1 VKLLTNAEGLVSQS
15 AMEWTPVER
24 HLVFGRLAPGNS
36 FGRRACF
43 VKRLHNFAVAFD

>member
-24 HLVFGRLAPGNS
+24 HLVFGRLAPRNS
-36 FGRRACF
+36 FGRQASF
-43 VKRLHNFAVAFD
+43 VKRLHNFALAFD